1 MHTTHAAV
9 ELRGVAAAYGAA
21 TVLHEVWARI
31 PARRVTALLGANGS
45 GKSTLLGV
53 VAGVHVPA
61 AGAVERFHTARPALV
76 VQHSAVSDALPVTVR
91 DTVAMGRWARRGPW
105 RPLAARDRA
114 IVASSMRR
122 LGLTALAGRPLGGL
136 SGGQRQRALL
146 AQGLAQHSDLLLLD
160 EPATGLDAAT
170 QREIPGILEELRAQ
184 GATVVHATHD
194 PEAARR
200 ADYRLHLH
208 GGRLVGG
215 DGPDRAPA
223 PDPEAGADAGPEPSA
238 PPDRRTT
245 AHPPARSAAA
255 HP

>member
-1 MHTTHAAV
+1 M
-9 ELRGVAAAYGAA
+9 
-21 TVLHEVWARI
+21 
-31 PARRVTALLGANGS
+31 
-45 GKSTLLGV
+45 
-53 VAGVHVPA
+53 
-61 AGAVERFHTARPALV
+61 
-76 VQHSAVSDALPVTVR
+76 R

-238 PPDRRTT
+238 PRTGVPPRIRRRARPPRIPDHGKRRRTNPGVPT
-245 AHPPARSAAA
+245 AVSADNSISGNRDIASI
-255 HP
+255 